1 MAMCFDK
8 MWCRGKV
15 DRIWEWVHFGDQ
27 SENRRRTWKFY
38 GGLVWI
44 VWCCIP
50 DDCDSVVGFSI
61 DRTVDCPNNVGDA
74 VYLIGTQFLLLIVF
88 RSIKE
93 ARLAL
98 DAVCPPLPSADN
110 VTRDVMEQLQEQMT
124 LLRNGQQQSLD
135 SLGKSQ
141 ATLVNLEPIFN

>member
-1 MAMCFDK
+1 MEVL
-8 MWCRGKV
+8 W
-15 DRIWEWVHFGDQ
+15 
-27 SENRRRTWKFY
+27 
-38 GGLVWI
+38 GLVWI

-74 VYLIGTQFLLLIVF
+74 VYLIGTHVF
-88 RSIKE
+88 VAHRVSRSIKE

-110 VTRDVMEQLQEQMT
+110 VTRDVMEQLQN
-124 LLRNGQQQSLD
+124 R
-135 SLGKSQ
+135 
-141 ATLVNLEPIFN
+141 